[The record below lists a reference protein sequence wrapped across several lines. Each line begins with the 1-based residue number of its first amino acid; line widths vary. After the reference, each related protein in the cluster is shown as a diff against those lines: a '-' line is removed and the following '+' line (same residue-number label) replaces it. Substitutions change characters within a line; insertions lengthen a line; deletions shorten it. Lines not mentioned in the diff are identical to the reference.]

1 MVHFTQPFQLK
12 GSTGLLEIKYS
23 KAQAATARL
32 LLSYIDPIKGREPTN
47 FDAAYGFPLPT
58 NGALVPLADIAEA
71 HDRLSHEIA
80 LFDALLKTGR
90 AKNLRTRMWV
100 GANLLVEAFLS
111 NDRRFFV
118 LTQFEDASAPGSR
131 QARFS
136 LTPVEESLFIQSL
149 HEISELATAF
159 ESFLECAEGAPP
171 QTNFEPNAPKD
182 SGVIGDKVSRP
193 TSKRRGKK
201 DTFAESPLPT
211 WPVKITS
218 GEEEG

>member
-12 GSTGLLEIKYS
+12 GSTGLLEIKHS

-58 NGALVPLADIAEA
+58 NGALAPLREVVEA
-71 HDRLSHEIA
+71 HGRLVHEMA
-80 LFDALLKTGR
+80 LFDALAQSGS
-90 AKNLRTRMWV
+90 AKNLRARMWV
-100 GANLLVEAFLS
+100 GVNLLVEAFLS

-118 LTQFEDASAPGSR
+118 LTQFEDPRAPGSR

-193 TSKRRGKK
+193 TSKRRSKK
-201 DTFAESPLPT
+201 DTFTESQLPA
-211 WPVKITS
+211 WPVRITS
-218 GEEEG
+218 GDDEG

>member
-58 NGALVPLADIAEA
+58 NGALVPLADIVEA

-100 GANLLVEAFLS
+100 GANLLVEGFLS

-136 LTPVEESLFIQSL
+136 LSPAEESQFMNSIGEL
-149 HEISELATAF
+149 SEMARSFAA
-159 ESFLECAEGAPP
+159 FLESGEGEPP
-171 QTNFEPNAPKD
+171 RTVFEPDPSED
-182 SGVIGDKVSRP
+182 SNLGKEQ
-193 TSKRRGKK
+193 TSKPTAKRRRNKE
-201 DTFAESPLPT
+201 TFTESPLPA
-211 WPVKITS
+211 WPVRITS
-218 GEEEG
+218 GDDEG